1 MCDILENTERKKI
14 LVTGFGPFRNYIVN
28 ASSEAVKELAKLWP
42 TTELR
47 NIELITKVLPVSYE
61 DVSAAISKLWKE
73 HNPIIVIHVGVSK
86 QVTCLT
92 IEQVAHSTGY
102 KQLDIYNK
110 CPNEECIPL
119 KVLKTEIDVNS
130 LCNSINENSSNSKC
144 TACSSHDAGRFLCEY
159 VFYQSLNIG
168 TQTTLFVHVPD
179 LSIYSSVQTSKGL
192 YDIIYFLVKS
202 LEDKTE

>member
-1 MCDILENTERKKI
+1 MCDILENTEKKKI

-73 HNPIIVIHVGVSK
+73 HDPILVIHVGVSNK
-86 QVTCLT
+86 VNCLT

-102 KQLDIYNK
+102 KQLDIYNR
-110 CPNEECIPL
+110 CPNEECVPP

-144 TACSSHDAGRFLCEY
+144 TACISRDAGRFLCEY

-179 LSIYSSVQTSKGL
+179 LDIYSSIQTSKGL

-202 LEDKTE
+202 LKDKTE